1 MRLITVLGNN
11 GAGRRAILQAVAKQQ
26 GITGEDDLEELYSG
40 KSSVKLNAPRYIRQA
55 MIDVGLESV
64 LAPVHVLTF
73 AEPEHILLSDENWK
87 DLQFEVALDSG
98 SVVHVCSMDD
108 VPGYRLGE
116 SPGSRRGQA
125 FLMGDGGLIP
135 NLGQSQLNLSHN
147 CWPKS

>member
-40 KSSVKLNAPRYIRQA
+40 KSSVKLKAPRYIRQA

-73 AEPEHILLSDENWK
+73 AEPEQNYSATSHGKTLSLRLPWIQGLWSMFVLWMMFQDTDSVNHPV
-87 DLQFEVALDSG
+87 VAEARNSSWEMAD
-98 SVVHVCSMDD
+98 
-108 VPGYRLGE
+108 
-116 SPGSRRGQA
+116 
-125 FLMGDGGLIP
+125 
-135 NLGQSQLNLSHN
+135 
-147 CWPKS
+147 